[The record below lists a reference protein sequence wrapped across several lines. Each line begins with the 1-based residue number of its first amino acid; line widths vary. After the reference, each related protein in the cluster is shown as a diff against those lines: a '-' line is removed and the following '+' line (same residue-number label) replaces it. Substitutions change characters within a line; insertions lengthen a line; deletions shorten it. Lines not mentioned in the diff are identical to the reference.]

1 MSAQQLH
8 EYVPPKWATPLKNIP
23 QHYVKLAQRDT
34 PIHSW
39 KIPNVPKEFSL
50 FIKRDDLTG
59 CTLSGNKTTEIG
71 CQGNLLLSRMV
82 GSHIVVVPDM
92 DYDSGLS
99 QIIETMAEK
108 LKQQGSSPYVI
119 AYGGSMYM
127 SIFGYV
133 TAFQEMMNQNL
144 LEDFDDIVL
153 TAGTGGSA
161 SGIAIANYLTGSKLK
176 CHTVTVYFN
185 AASVYEKVNKHLRD
199 GGLDV
204 RAEDIIDVID
214 GYQGEEYAVN
224 TQDDLETILE
234 ISSTTGVLLDP
245 LYNITAIRA
254 MLAEMNNNPGRFKG
268 RRILYIHTGGV
279 FNLFDGRMDPI
290 ITNPKSEKSLGQ
302 VLRWGDING
311 HPPC

>member
-1 MSAQQLH
+1 
-8 EYVPPKWATPLKNIP
+8 
-23 QHYVKLAQRDT
+23 
-34 PIHSW
+34 
-39 KIPNVPKEFSL
+39 
-50 FIKRDDLTG
+50 
-59 CTLSGNKTTEIG
+59 
-71 CQGNLLLSRMV
+71 MV

-119 AYGGSMYM
+119 AYGGSTYM

-185 AASVYEKVNKHLRD
+185 AASVYEKVNKHLTD

-224 TQDDLETILE
+224 TQEDLETILE

-254 MLAEMNNNPGRFKG
+254 MLAEMNSNPGRFKG